1 MKRMSRVVSNGKLT
15 NNPSRNRP
23 RGHLDCELQKIDDRS
38 IISSAMASSFSSG
51 GTISHLGQDNY
62 DLEKVHFMTI
72 ARDENFSRQT
82 FLKLALFTNSALP
95 SVFQGSSERLF
106 AYSYAR
112 LVSCYGRCSANYSAV
127 QERNS
132 STSL

>member
-38 IISSAMASSFSSG
+38 IISSAMALSFSSG

-82 FLKLALFTNSALP
+82 FLKLALP

-112 LVSCYGRCSANYSAV
+112 LVSCY
-127 QERNS
+127 
-132 STSL
+132 